1 MSGRGA
7 ISPIVRDGGMELSEG
22 YVSRRGRPESKQIE
36 TVGGRVVEVIDVI
49 GPSIPANPTGTGTG
63 SDWGQANA

>member
-1 MSGRGA
+1 
-7 ISPIVRDGGMELSEG
+7 MELSEG